1 MLSTQNTVCV
11 SSTFLRSQYDG
22 KILRKKITKTRV
34 ANFSRNFDDGSLSIR
49 LSLSLITLLFKALSL
64 K

>member
-1 MLSTQNTVCV
+1 MCAFYSIFFILKS
-11 SSTFLRSQYDG
+11 LRSQYDG
-22 KILRKKITKTRV
+22 KIRKKITKTRV

>member
-1 MLSTQNTVCV
+1 MCAFYSIFFILKS
-11 SSTFLRSQYDG
+11 LRSQYDG